1 MTANEH
7 TFEKEWTKL
16 GNCGTVIV
24 PQFSMYL
31 CISLNVIADAI
42 AFKHELVPPSG
53 PISMIASEKA
63 HSGISPWGAEKKRGI
78 ER

>member
-1 MTANEH
+1 M
-7 TFEKEWTKL
+7 
-16 GNCGTVIV
+16 IV

-53 PISMIASEKA
+53 PIPMLPSCFPVQEVLRKTAVAFFDMQ
-63 HSGISPWGAEKKRGI
+63 
-78 ER
+78 